1 MNDALLPERTSLL
14 VNQSSTSRQEI
25 DHAQALHS
33 RNSRKHS
40 QPRRRSAGAGWW
52 PLLGSPCIRAGPVA
66 PNGGTTV
73 VPQQVAGSGTYR
85 RFSYEPGTEA
95 PVTPAPVYRAA
106 PVQRFSAP
114 SRHWVPASEL
124 PKTDPFKY
132 SGGRWQ

>member
-1 MNDALLPERTSLL
+1 MLKLFTAGILASTLSL
-14 VNQSSTSRQEI
+14 SG
-25 DHAQALHS
+25 AQPVQAGG
-33 RNSRKHS
+33 RCAAVR
-40 QPRRRSAGAGWW
+40 PSA
-52 PLLGSPCIRAGPVA
+52 PVA
-66 PNGGTTV
+66 VAPSGETTV

-106 PVQRFSAP
+106 PVQRYSVP

>member
-1 MNDALLPERTSLL
+1 MFKLFTAGIVASTLSLGGAQL
-14 VNQSSTSRQEI
+14 
-25 DHAQALHS
+25 AQAGGHCS
-33 RNSRKHS
+33 
-40 QPRRRSAGAGWW
+40 GA
-52 PLLGSPCIRAGPVA
+52 RASVPVYA
-66 PNGGTTV
+66 VPNGATTV
-73 VPQQVAGSGTYR
+73 VPQQAAGSGTYR

-95 PVTPAPVYRAA
+95 TATPAPVYRAA

>member
-1 MNDALLPERTSLL
+1 MFKFFTAGIVASTLSLGGAQP
-14 VNQSSTSRQEI
+14 VQAGGHCSS
-25 DHAQALHS
+25 A
-33 RNSRKHS
+33 
-40 QPRRRSAGAGWW
+40 
-52 PLLGSPCIRAGPVA
+52 RASVPVYAA

-73 VPQQVAGSGTYR
+73 VPQQAAGSGTYR

-95 PVTPAPVYRAA
+95 PAAPAPVYRSA

-132 SGGRWQ
+132 SGGRWH